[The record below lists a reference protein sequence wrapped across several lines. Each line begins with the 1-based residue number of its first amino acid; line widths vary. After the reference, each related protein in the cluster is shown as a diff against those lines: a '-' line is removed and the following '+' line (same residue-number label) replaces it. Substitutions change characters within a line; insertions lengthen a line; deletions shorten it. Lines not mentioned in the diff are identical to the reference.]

1 MDKPSLPV
9 TDSNCLVTRTCPE
22 KDVQPAET
30 NATTGRMDDSFSFG
44 CEIPSAVRQSITRP
58 DCSLGN
64 RNEEE

>member
-9 TDSNCLVTRTCPE
+9 TDSNCLVTRTCPIM
-22 KDVQPAET
+22 DVQPAET
-30 NATTGRMDDSFSFG
+30 NATTGRMDDSFSLG